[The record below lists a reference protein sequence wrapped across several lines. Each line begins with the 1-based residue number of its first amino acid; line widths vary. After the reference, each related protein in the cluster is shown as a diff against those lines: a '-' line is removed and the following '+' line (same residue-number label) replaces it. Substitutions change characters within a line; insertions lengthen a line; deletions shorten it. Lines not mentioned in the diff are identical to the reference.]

1 MFDFI
6 ITLGQFVVGCL
17 MLLFL
22 LAALVVA
29 GIEIYDRITGA
40 DEANAKTEARIKSIK
55 DASHELL

>member
-55 DASHELL
+55 DGES